1 MQISYSPKP
10 HNRVDYFPLPN
21 GHADVFLHRNET
33 TETDEDGNTQ
43 YVAEEVYFQI
53 EQSVSKKDIEG
64 NFDYMWQ
71 DAERDK
77 VEPTKL
83 DIIQQKL
90 DQQDAVIEEILFDI
104 IPNMLGGLEVNN
116 EMAMYMA
123 EKILQGKQ
131 DYTKIF
137 SVSLYKK
144 YQDDVDAILIAEG
157 REDLIER

>member
-1 MQISYSPKP
+1 MQVSYSPKP

-21 GHADVFLHRNET
+21 GYADVFLHRNET
-33 TETDEDGNTQ
+33 TETDEEGNIQ

-53 EQSVSKKDIEG
+53 EQSVTKETIEE

-104 IPNMLGGLEVNN
+104 IPNMLGGIGGE
-116 EMAMYMA
+116 
-123 EKILQGKQ
+123 
-131 DYTKIF
+131 
-137 SVSLYKK
+137 
-144 YQDDVDAILIAEG
+144 
-157 REDLIER
+157 

>member
-104 IPNMLGGLEVNN
+104 IPNMLGGIGGE
-116 EMAMYMA
+116 
-123 EKILQGKQ
+123 
-131 DYTKIF
+131 
-137 SVSLYKK
+137 
-144 YQDDVDAILIAEG
+144 
-157 REDLIER
+157 